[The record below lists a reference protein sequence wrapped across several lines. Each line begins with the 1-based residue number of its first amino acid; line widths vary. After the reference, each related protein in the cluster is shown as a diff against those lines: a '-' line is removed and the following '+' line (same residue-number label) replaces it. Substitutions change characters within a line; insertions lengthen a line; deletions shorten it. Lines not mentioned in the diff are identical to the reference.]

1 MTGALRIHVCDQSQS
16 FGDSRTRNASP
27 NSSKTA
33 QRPRPEPAMMC
44 GRGRGVRRPTAHWLR
59 QAVMNSAKAARPC
72 SCHACTTSIVTTDL
86 EVAWLRGDGDNLAC
100 LATTICLVL
109 ALLCAVQQV
118 YTSWWAKQAHPAHR
132 RGLSVPARTRAAAL
146 RALRADGELLQ
157 RCSSKSLIPRKG
169 TSG

>member
-1 MTGALRIHVCDQSQS
+1 MHVCDQSKLRGQ
-16 FGDSRTRNASP
+16 P
-27 NSSKTA
+27 NQKRITKLKQDRPTA
-33 QRPRPEPAMMC
+33 TAGACYVVRPGPGA
-44 GRGRGVRRPTAHWLR
+44 RRPTAHWLR

-72 SCHACTTSIVTTDL
+72 SCHACTTSIATTDL
-86 EVAWLRGDGDNLAC
+86 EFAWLRTDGDNLAC

-157 RCSSKSLIPRKG
+157 RFQSKSLIPRKG